1 MASCSFRK
9 SEEKPAAPL
18 AVRRSGDE
26 LRCGDVTGSRPRAR
40 PAPPRPTETCATGI
54 DERDQDDRP
63 FRRTPPGHARTARAQ
78 GALARADARLGA
90 GAADRA
96 DEPRRVPREPGL
108 ALPGA
113 AADEAQGVDPL
124 GVAGDGEQ
132 PTRSLLHADAVGRA
146 AARAGACGVGARVAC
161 GE

>member
-1 MASCSFRK
+1 
-9 SEEKPAAPL
+9 
-18 AVRRSGDE
+18 
-26 LRCGDVTGSRPRAR
+26 
-40 PAPPRPTETCATGI
+40 
-54 DERDQDDRP
+54 
-63 FRRTPPGHARTARAQ
+63 TPPGHARTARAQ

-161 GE
+161 GELGAGVGRRCGVSRHAPDSRHESRPTPAAQRHSPRAADRKSTRLNSSHVKISYAVL